1 MHWCYCDSEQKYHW
15 TSRKSLWCLI
25 TSRMDIKMKCCRN
38 FKLEKLSSR
47 SYLLFHFW
55 VKTISSKS
63 WNIRTVVFFLCLLCN
78 SWVTKGCCDIREA
91 SVTKVNIL
99 ACLLFTWFCVHL
111 NFNPF
116 SLSYDD
122 GKAVGLDAL
131 TGDSKFSNKLRGPTH
146 GEFV

>member
-1 MHWCYCDSEQKYHW
+1 M
-15 TSRKSLWCLI
+15 
-25 TSRMDIKMKCCRN
+25 MFNN
-38 FKLEKLSSR
+38 FKDGYQDEMLQELQAGETEFKKLLTVS
-47 SYLLFHFW
+47 LLGENNLIQIL
-55 VKTISSKS
+55 KYKDSCL
-63 WNIRTVVFFLCLLCN
+63 FLCLLCN

-122 GKAVGLDAL
+122 KKAVGLDAL